1 MVWAAVSICC
11 HALMNFVSGV
21 VFDRWSEAWFDCSQ
35 CSIRAVTIC
44 DCFSSGR
51 GRTLRLTSSLPV
63 QVVLNDICCGAV
75 RDTRRLF
82 PLERRIPYLFMVFG
96 IDEPGDAFCVP

>member
-35 CSIRAVTIC
+35 CSIQPVTIC
-44 DCFSSGR
+44 DCFSSGK
-51 GRTLRLTSSLPV
+51 GRNSPVDEFSS
-63 QVVLNDICCGAV
+63 CAGGA
-75 RDTRRLF
+75 
-82 PLERRIPYLFMVFG
+82 E
-96 IDEPGDAFCVP
+96 